1 LQVRAGNHWRAYDPD
16 TGQPGFSER
25 RHFAWWTGDDP
36 LLKIDGAR
44 VVRRTLS
51 VSRSQEQA
59 LAVAMEAGR
68 QRFPSLHALSLFSL
82 PIETQAVYRVLLLI
96 PVGALILVLLRNL
109 VGIKTFGTFMPV
121 LIALAFRETQLLW
134 GIVLFSLVV
143 GLGLAVRFYLDR
155 LRLLLVARLAV
166 VLTVVVLLMAGLS
179 VLSQQLGM
187 PRGLSLALFPMVI
200 MTMTI
205 ERMSIVWDERG
216 STEALLQGAGSLVAA
231 AVAYVAMF
239 RPRLEHLVFVFPE
252 LLLLVLAALLLLG
265 RYTGYRLTE
274 LARFR
279 ALARGKP

>member
-1 LQVRAGNHWRAYDPD
+1 
-16 TGQPGFSER
+16 
-25 RHFAWWTGDDP
+25 
-36 LLKIDGAR
+36 
-44 VVRRTLS
+44 
-51 VSRSQEQA
+51 
-59 LAVAMEAGR
+59 MEAGR